1 MAFTK
6 INAAGIGSTETV
18 TLDGLTVIND
28 GSFGGNVSVGGTLT
42 YEDVTNI
49 DSVGLITA
57 RSGVEIGASPGVAA
71 SISADGNAIFSGIT
85 TVGGNADIEG
95 ALVVGNG
102 VAAPLS
108 GFSAHFHADAT
119 SNKIQ
124 ITTSNTGVTASDGA
138 IIMVDSGNNME
149 ILNRENSN
157 IEFFTNNSQS
167 MTLDSSGRLLLG
179 TTTEGYSGADDFTIA
194 TSGSTGISL
203 RSASTN
209 AGNLAFSD
217 GSSGDDEHRGLIQYH
232 HSDNTMRFFTD
243 ATRRI
248 TIDSSGNL
256 GQGTATPTT
265 PDSSNADNSNNGLV
279 FTMYGDSP
287 AINLIHNTSGG
298 SADSTDH
305 AAINFGRTGSSS
317 NPYRAVIAYKQDDD
331 FLRINANNYITFE
344 SGGSLGSE
352 KMRLDGSG
360 RLLLGTTTLG
370 ESGAD
375 ELTIENTSADMG
387 ITLRTG
393 TDRNA
398 SLFFAD
404 GTSGSA
410 QYSGYIQYAHN
421 GDYMVLGTNGQE
433 TMRMHSDKRIS
444 VNTTTK
450 YGTIHSLEDQFSPS
464 DSKWLTDAAYVA
476 SGSHGGG
483 YVLLDGSKGYS
494 MYCAD
499 NGNDFYIRHHSSTTA
514 GASGGVYLNDAATS
528 WQGASDEREKENLV
542 TISDAITKIKT
553 LRTVTGNYTWQP
565 DVRHAFLIAQDVQA
579 VLPEAV
585 SVVNKDVATEDQSL
599 GLRYT
604 EVIPLLVKAMQ
615 EQQEEIESLKAR
627 LDAAGL

>member
-1 MAFTK
+1 MAVQ
-6 INAAGIGSTETV
+6 ISGNDITV
-18 TLDGLTVIND
+18 PRD
-28 GSFGGNVSVGGTLT
+28 GSFTRNVTIGGTLT

-49 DSVGLITA
+49 DSVGLVTA
-57 RSGVEIGASPGVAA
+57 RSGIEIGARPGVAA
-71 SISADGNAIFSGIT
+71 SISVDGNAIFSGIT

-450 YGTIHSLEDQFSPS
+450 YGIIHSLEDSFTPN
-464 DSKWLTDAAYVA
+464 DSSWLTDASFVA
-476 SGSHGGG
+476 SGSFGGG

-494 MYCAD
+494 MYCHG
-499 NGNDFYIRHHSSTTA
+499 NGANFAIQYHSSTTA
-514 GASGGVYLNDAATS
+514 GASGGVELLSGATS
-528 WQGASDEREKENLV
+528 WSSVSDERDKENFV

-585 SVVNKDVATEDQSL
+585 SVMNKHAAIEDQRL
-599 GLRYT
+599 GLSYT